1 MINLFGLFEGVY
13 CFVVRGIVNVFFFGQ
28 CFFFNCMFYLM
39 VLYINKILYL
49 IKYGIKFG
57 GVIKV
62 LGCLCEGVW
71 GLLGFLFYYYQ
82 VDIL

>member
-13 CFVVRGIVNVFFFGQ
+13 CFVVRSIVNVFFLGGV
-28 CFFFNCMFYLM
+28 FFLIVMFYLM

-49 IKYGIKFG
+49 IKYRIKFR

-62 LGCLCEGVW
+62 LVCLCEGVW
-71 GLLGFLFYYYQ
+71 GLLGFLFYYY
-82 VDIL
+82 